1 MPNTTPKTSTL
12 ILRRIAAAILD
23 YGFVIGYAILLFG
36 LVGLLFGFDQ
46 MGKMEFSPAAGQLI
60 AFSSLTLPVFLYF
73 FMQEKSAK
81 KATIGKR
88 ILGLQVVMIKA
99 SSNHSRGILIRTVLK
114 LLPWE
119 IAHWGI
125 QWLAF
130 YVKKEAAPPIW
141 VWVVLIVPQVVA
153 FFYFVS
159 MLYTKG
165 TLSLYDAIA
174 GTKVVRP
181 GTKV

>member
-1 MPNTTPKTSTL
+1 MSNTTPKTSTL
-12 ILRRIAAAILD
+12 ILRRIAAALLD

-46 MGKMEFSPAAGQLI
+46 MGEMEFSPAAGQLI
-60 AFSSLTLPVFLYF
+60 AFSSLTFPVFLYF
-73 FMQEKSAK
+73 FIQEKSAK

-88 ILGLQVVMIKA
+88 VLGLQIERIKT

-125 QWLAF
+125 QWLAL

-153 FFYFVS
+153 FFYFAS

-165 TLSLYDAIA
+165 TLSLYDAVA
-174 GTKVVRP
+174 GTKVVRRSA
-181 GTKV
+181 KV